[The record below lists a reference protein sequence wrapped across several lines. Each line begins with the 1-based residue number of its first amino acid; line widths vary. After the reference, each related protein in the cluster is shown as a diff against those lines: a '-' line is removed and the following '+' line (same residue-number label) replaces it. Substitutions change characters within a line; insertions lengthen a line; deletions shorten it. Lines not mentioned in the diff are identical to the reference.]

1 MQFAKLV
8 ILNYNWFR
16 ISNFGKILGVESG
29 AKKREVRA
37 AYLAKVNLT
46 HPDKGGDPEKF
57 KKVQA
62 AYDLLRKNRF
72 QA

>member
-1 MQFAKLV
+1 M
-8 ILNYNWFR
+8 
-16 ISNFGKILGVESG
+16 G
-29 AKKREVRA
+29 
-37 AYLAKVNLT
+37 
-46 HPDKGGDPEKF
+46 GGDPEKF